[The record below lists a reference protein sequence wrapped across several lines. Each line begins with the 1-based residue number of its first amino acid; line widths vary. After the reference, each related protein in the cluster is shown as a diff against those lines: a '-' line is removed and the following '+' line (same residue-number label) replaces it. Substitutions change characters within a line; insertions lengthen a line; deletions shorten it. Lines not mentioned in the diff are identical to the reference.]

1 MGTSRQFPWGL
12 EYTTGNDGR
21 FEIKQ
26 ARMGDRIQ
34 VRIDKP
40 GTGGAESDWMS
51 LEGREPR
58 VLPDLRVG
66 PPDQEVGGVVR
77 DYDGFAVEN
86 AKVIH
91 TGEPRVETTTD
102 AEGKFRLAGLP
113 TGSVSLTIESAGFP
127 RDVCQARAGKT
138 RQ

>member
-1 MGTSRQFPWGL
+1 MGSRVYDWKRRAHSKSNML
-12 EYTTGNDGR
+12 ES
-21 FEIKQ
+21 
-26 ARMGDRIQ
+26 GDRIQ

-51 LEGREPR
+51 LDGKEPR

-66 PPDQEVGGVVR
+66 PPDQEVGGIVR

-127 RDVCQARAGKT
+127 RDVLPGSYGEAR
-138 RQ
+138 Q